1 MALSGSSQGTV
12 RHAALA
18 GADLSAKQGYLCKL
32 SSGALQLAGNGE
44 RGFPLAD
51 KPESGQVGTIIL
63 SGKAK
68 VLVGTGGIT
77 EMGSVAAEAGG
88 AVVAAATGDIVC
100 GTALETAAAGAYAM
114 ILVAQAGGIVAA

>member
-1 MALSGSSQGTV
+1 MALSGSSEGTV

-32 SSGALQLAGNGE
+32 SSGALALAGNGE
-44 RGFPLAD
+44 RGFPLVD
-51 KPESGQVGTIIL
+51 KPADGQVGTIVL

-68 VLVGTGGIT
+68 VLVGTGGVT

-88 AVVAAATGDIVC
+88 TVVAAATGDVVC

-114 ILVAQAGGIVAA
+114 ILVAQAGGIVA